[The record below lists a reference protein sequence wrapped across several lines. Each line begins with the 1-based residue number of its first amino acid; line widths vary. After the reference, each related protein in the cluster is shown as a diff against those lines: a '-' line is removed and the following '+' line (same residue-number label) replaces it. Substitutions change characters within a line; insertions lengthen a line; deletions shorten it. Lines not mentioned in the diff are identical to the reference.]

1 MIRIFDAEDKRKV
14 LRFQAR
20 FTALT
25 AWLVIVLVVL
35 GLALLVVAIVLGDAG
50 ADVSKLG
57 GLALVGGALLAFLL
71 HWSSRGA
78 R

>member
-20 FTALT
+20 FTTLM

-35 GLALLVVAIVLGDAG
+35 GLGLLVVAIVLGDAG
-50 ADVSKLG
+50 ADVSMLG

-71 HWSSRGA
+71 DRSSRGA

>member
-1 MIRIFDAEDKRKV
+1 MIRIFDAEDKRKI

-20 FTALT
+20 FTTLM

-35 GLALLVVAIVLGDAG
+35 GLALLVVAIGLGDDG
-50 ADVSKLG
+50 ADVSMLG

-71 HWSSRGA
+71 DRSSRGA